1 MIKNNPAK
9 IDGLYLKRDIESKL
23 TKYLK
28 TKEIIALI
36 GPRQVGKST
45 VLNKLHKDISKKK
58 KSVFLTFEDKKILNF
73 FQEDVESFKKT
84 YIDPNEIIF
93 IDEIQYAKDAGQKLK
108 YIYDTTGKKIVISG
122 SSSLEIRDMGKFL
135 VGRIFTFYLNP
146 LSFSEFLSYRD
157 TTIHSLYQNSSK
169 ENEISKSSEIKK
181 ATLKLFEE
189 YLIYGGY
196 PRVVLAKTNEEKEF
210 ALGSVIDN
218 YLLKEIR
225 SLLKLAT
232 EDELLRLTQLLSLQ
246 TGNLISY
253 NELSLLTGFS
263 RVELKKHLNILKET
277 YILDLIKPYFR
288 NRRVE
293 LVKNPKA
300 YFIDTGMRNKIIDNF
315 SKVGQRTDIGQIAE
329 NYVFDVLR
337 RNFPFPKKINFWRT
351 KSQAEVDF
359 IIETKGEVLPIEV
372 KYAPLG
378 NAVVG
383 KSMHSFI
390 DKYSPKKAI
399 ITTTGDSMV
408 KKVNNTQIHFTP
420 IYLLEHSLS
429 QSST

>member
-181 ATLKLFEE
+181 VTLKLFEE

-359 IIETKGEVLPIEV
+359 
-372 KYAPLG
+372 
-378 NAVVG
+378 
-383 KSMHSFI
+383 
-390 DKYSPKKAI
+390 
-399 ITTTGDSMV
+399 
-408 KKVNNTQIHFTP
+408 
-420 IYLLEHSLS
+420 
-429 QSST
+429 

>member
-9 IDGLYLKRDIESKL
+9 VNSSYLSRDIEPKL
-23 TKYLK
+23 VRYLK
-28 TKEIIALI
+28 NKEIIALI

-45 VLNKLHKDISKKK
+45 VLNKLHEDIGKKK
-58 KSVFLTFEDKKILNF
+58 KSVFLTFEDRTILDF
-73 FQEDVESFKKT
+73 FQEDIESFKKT
-84 YIDPNEIIF
+84 YVDPNEIIF
-93 IDEIQYAKDAGQKLK
+93 IDEIQYAKEAGQKLK
-108 YIYDTTGKKIVISG
+108 YLYDTTGKKFVISG

-135 VGRIFTFYLNP
+135 VGRIFTFYLDP
-146 LSFSEFLSYRD
+146 LSFSEFLDHRD
-157 TTIHSLYQNSSK
+157 STIYSLYQNSSK
-169 ENEISKSSEIKK
+169 KGEISKSSEIKK

-196 PRVVLAKTNEEKEF
+196 PRVVLAKTDEEKEF
-210 ALGSVIDN
+210 VLGSVIDN

-232 EDELLRLTQLLSLQ
+232 EDELLKLAQLLSLQ
-246 TGNLISY
+246 IGNLISY
-253 NELSLLTGFS
+253 NELFLSTGIS
-263 RVELKKHLNILKET
+263 RIELKKHLNILKET

-315 SKVGQRTDIGQIAE
+315 SKVGQRTDVGQIAE

-337 RNFPFPKKINFWRT
+337 RSFPFPKKINFWRT

-359 IIETKGEVLPIEV
+359 VIETNGEILPIEV

-378 NAVVG
+378 NAVIG

-390 DKYSPKKAI
+390 EKYSPKKAI
-399 ITTTGDSMV
+399 ITTTGDYLV
-408 KKVNNTQIHFTP
+408 KKIKNTKIHFIP
-420 IYLLEHSLS
+420 IYLLKF
-429 QSST
+429 